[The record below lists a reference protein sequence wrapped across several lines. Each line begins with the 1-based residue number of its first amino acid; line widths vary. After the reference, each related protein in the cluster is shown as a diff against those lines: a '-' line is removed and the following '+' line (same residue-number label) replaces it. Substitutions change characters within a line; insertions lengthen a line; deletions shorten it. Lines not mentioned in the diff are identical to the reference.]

1 MLDTD
6 AIERLVRSQIEQSV
20 NQQVTTA
27 VESSEWLESLERR
40 ILEFVQA
47 RVMAK
52 FSNAQALPEIEQTV
66 RSSVQELFRLGTVPG
81 ISQYVDQTR
90 IQQVMDLAIEQ
101 LIESSMQALTT
112 DPVWLEKIE
121 RQIEQQITHIMVDRV
136 VAHLGGIDLNPI
148 IKQRIDENMT
158 VFRKDILEKFS
169 STGIDDQA
177 TVCQL
182 TVMDD
187 NVVVENHLT
196 ARDLNI
202 FNAATIQDLVV
213 TGSVNIDNPS
223 WNQLADGISD
233 RTLTRLSKEWHKTL
247 VSQVADEIRTK
258 GIDFDQ
264 ITMAGQPVIQGTS
277 LTRHVTDSSLQTVGI
292 LKSLQVQGE
301 THLNNT
307 VSVLNRRLGV
317 NTQNPEMALS
327 IWDEEVSVIIGK
339 HKAKQAYIGTSR
351 DSGVAIGVNRVPHIE
366 IDTDGLTT
374 VKKLRVGL
382 HRISHDTQVPGWSG
396 TRGDIVFNASPG
408 SDRVFAWV
416 CTGAHRW
423 QTLKSAE

>member
-1 MLDTD
+1 L
-6 AIERLVRSQIEQSV
+6 
-20 NQQVTTA
+20 
-27 VESSEWLESLERR
+27 
-40 ILEFVQA
+40 
-47 RVMAK
+47 
-52 FSNAQALPEIEQTV
+52 
-66 RSSVQELFRLGTVPG
+66 
-81 ISQYVDQTR
+81 
-90 IQQVMDLAIEQ
+90 
-101 LIESSMQALTT
+101 
-112 DPVWLEKIE
+112 
-121 RQIEQQITHIMVDRV
+121 DRV
-136 VAHLGGIDLNPI
+136 IAHLGGIDLNPI

-223 WNQLADGISD
+223 WNQLADGISE
-233 RTLTRLSKEWHKTL
+233 RTLKQLGKEWRETL

-277 LTRHVTDSSLQTVGI
+277 LTRHVTDSSLQTVGM
-292 LKSLQVQGE
+292 LKTLQVQGE

-307 VSVLNRRLGV
+307 VSVLNRRLGI
-317 NTQNPEMALS
+317 NTQSPEMALS
-327 IWDEEVSVIIGK
+327 IWDEEVSVVIGK

-351 DSGVAIGVNRVPHIE
+351 DSAVVIGVNRVPHIE

-382 HRISHDTQVPGWSG
+382 HKISHDTQVPGWSG

-408 SDRVFAWV
+408 ADRVFAWV

-423 QTLKSAE
+423 QSLKSAE

>member
-1 MLDTD
+1 MT
-6 AIERLVRSQIEQSV
+6 AIQS
-20 NQQVTTA
+20 
-27 VESSEWLESLERR
+27 L
-40 ILEFVQA
+40 
-47 RVMAK
+47 
-52 FSNAQALPEIEQTV
+52 AQ
-66 RSSVQELFRLGTVPG
+66 
-81 ISQYVDQTR
+81 
-90 IQQVMDLAIEQ
+90 
-101 LIESSMQALTT
+101 
-112 DPVWLEKIE
+112 DPAWLEKIE
-121 RQIEQQITHIMVDRV
+121 RQITHIMVDRV

-148 IKQRIDENMT
+148 IKQHIDENMQ

-177 TVCQL
+177 TACQL

-196 ARDLNI
+196 ARDLSI

-213 TGSVNIDNPS
+213 TGSVNIDNAS
-223 WNQLADGISD
+223 WNQLSDGISD
-233 RTLTRLSKEWHKTL
+233 RTLKRLSEEWREAL
-247 VSQVADEIRTK
+247 VSQVADEIRNK

-277 LTRHVTDSSLQTVGI
+277 LTQHVTDSSLQSVGV
-292 LKSLQVQGE
+292 LKTLQVQGE

-307 VSVLNRRLGV
+307 VSVMNRRLGI
-317 NTQNPEMALS
+317 NTQTPEMALS
-327 IWDEEVSVIIGK
+327 IWDEEVSVVIGK

-351 DSGVAIGVNRVPHIE
+351 DSGMSIGVNRIPHIE
-366 IDTDGLTT
+366 IDVDGLTT

-408 SDRVFAWV
+408 PDRVFAWV
-416 CTGAHRW
+416 CQGAHRW

>member
-20 NQQVTTA
+20 NQQVTAA

-47 RVMAK
+47 RVIAK
-52 FSNAQALPEIEQTV
+52 FCNAQALPEIEQTV
-66 RSSVQELFRLGTVPG
+66 KSSVQELFRLGNVPG
-81 ISQYVDQTR
+81 IDQYVDQKR
-90 IQQVMDLAIEQ
+90 IQQTMDTAIEQ
-101 LIESSMQALTT
+101 LVENSMRNLIA
-112 DPVWLEKIE
+112 DPDWLEKIE
-121 RQIEQQITHIMVDRV
+121 RQVNNIMLDRV
-136 VAHLGGIDLNPI
+136 IAHLGGIDLNPI

-196 ARDLNI
+196 ARDLKI

-223 WNQLADGISD
+223 WNQLAQGISEQ
-233 RTLTRLSKEWHKTL
+233 TLQRLNESWRDTL
-247 VSQVADEIRTK
+247 VTQVANHIKQGGIEFDKVTVGGEPLIQDHVLSRT
-258 GIDFDQ
+258 I
-264 ITMAGQPVIQGTS
+264 
-277 LTRHVTDSSLQTVGI
+277 TDSSLQKLGV
-292 LKSLQVQGE
+292 LRDLQVKGE
-301 THLNNT
+301 AHLNNT
-307 VSVLNRRLGV
+307 VSVMNRRLGI
-317 NTQNPEMALS
+317 NTETPEMALS
-327 IWDEEVSVIIGK
+327 IWDEEVSVVIGK

-366 IDTDGLTT
+366 IDIDGLTT

-382 HRISHDTQVPGWSG
+382 HKISHDTQVPGWSG
-396 TRGDIVFNASPG
+396 TRGDLVFNASPG
-408 SDRVFAWV
+408 PDRVFAWV
-416 CTGAHRW
+416 CLGAHRW